1 MSAAPLLDMADVH
14 TYYGLVYVL
23 QGVSLTAEAGRVTAV
38 LGRNGVG
45 KTTLMRTL
53 IGFTP
58 PRRGRIAFAGTDITA
73 WPPYRIA
80 RSGVALVPQGR
91 RIFPSVSV
99 REHLDIA
106 RSAVAGRRT
115 SPTWDVERI
124 FALFPRLH
132 ERAENRAGTLS
143 GGEQQMLAVARALIN
158 NPRLVLMD
166 EPTEGLSPF
175 MVDDLK
181 RLIATLRA
189 EDVGVLLVEQNLDF
203 ALSVADRVYI
213 MERGRIVREAA
224 PEEVRDDDTT
234 KAYLGL

>member
-1 MSAAPLLDMADVH
+1 MPAAPLLDVADVH

-58 PRRGRIAFAGTDITA
+58 PRRGTD
-73 WPPYRIA
+73 R
-80 RSGVALVPQGR
+80 VR
-91 RIFPSVSV
+91 RHRHHRLAVVSHCAQ
-99 REHLDIA
+99 RHGP
-106 RSAVAGRRT
+106 RSARPPHFSHGVGARASRYRPLRRRR
-115 SPTWDVERI
+115 PADIPDMGCGKI

-175 MVDDLK
+175 MVDDLR
-181 RLIATLRA
+181 RLLQTLRA
-189 EDVGVLLVEQNLDF
+189 EGVGVLLVEQNLDF